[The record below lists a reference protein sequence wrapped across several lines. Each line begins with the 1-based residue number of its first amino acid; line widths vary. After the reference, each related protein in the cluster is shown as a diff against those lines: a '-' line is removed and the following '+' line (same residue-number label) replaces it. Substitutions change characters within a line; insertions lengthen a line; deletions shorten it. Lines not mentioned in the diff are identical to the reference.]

1 MSNTVI
7 VHWLRGGGRDG
18 ARARW
23 VLLAIVAIGMLAPWL
38 DPGLN
43 ARPYHQHI
51 VRGGAPEQQARA
63 LTAHQ
68 AAHQVAR
75 KERPQPAAPHEPTVS
90 YTIVVSVT
98 DDASALE
105 TTLSGTMPVL
115 ADSAQHLQPP
125 ELTVTAATPDRARTI
140 DDVVPAVP
148 THPPRVAAAFA
159 TVA

>member
-51 VRGGAPEQQARA
+51 VRGGAPEQQARPH
-63 LTAHQ
+63 TRRHTRSRGRSAHS
-68 AAHQVAR
+68 
-75 KERPQPAAPHEPTVS
+75 PLP
-90 YTIVVSVT
+90 
-98 DDASALE
+98 
-105 TTLSGTMPVL
+105 
-115 ADSAQHLQPP
+115 
-125 ELTVTAATPDRARTI
+125 RTN
-140 DDVVPAVP
+140 PL
-148 THPPRVAAAFA
+148 
-159 TVA
+159 